1 MDSGY
6 PSDRLRVLVVDD
18 EPDSA
23 DSTASLLT
31 LSGFDARATTS
42 GPDALRLAD
51 EYVPDVV
58 LLDLMMP
65 VMDGYELAGRLRE
78 RATERPPL
86 LVAVSG
92 CASPEEHRRS
102 AEGGIDLHLNK
113 PADPAVLVGVL
124 RRFERVLAPA

>member
-1 MDSGY
+1 MDLGHTA
-6 PSDRLRVLVVDD
+6 PRLRVLVVDD
-18 EPDSA
+18 EPDAA

-31 LSGFDARATTS
+31 LSGFDARATCS
-42 GPDALRLAD
+42 GADALRLAD

-65 VMDGYELAGRLRE
+65 GMDGYELAGRLRE
-78 RATERPPL
+78 QATEKRPL

-102 AEGGIDLHLNK
+102 AEGGIDLHLDK
-113 PADPAVLVGVL
+113 PADPGVLVGVL